1 MAMQYLERDVDA
13 IFFHIDRHILPE
25 IGELQGSTSG
35 VGQAYTFGVVVTAQ
49 PQNEPTYRIGGIA
62 AVVEQLLVGLVAR
75 DSLARH
81 ERRNQ
86 IGDGLCRN
94 SMAASRPPQLS
105 ASS

>member
-75 DSLARH
+75 DSLVLH
-81 ERRNQ
+81 ESPNQ
-86 IGDGLCRN
+86 IGAGLV
-94 SMAASRPPQLS
+94 P
-105 ASS
+105 SSVAVAR